1 MINVAI
7 LSAIRRWHFRD
18 GASIR
23 EIARRSGLSRNTV
36 RKYLQSKVVEP
47 QYPARDSVGKLSP
60 FEPKLRQWLSTEH
73 KKTKKLRRN
82 LRSMYRDLVA
92 LGFTGSYDR
101 VCAFA
106 RQWKDSEQFKAQ
118 TSGKGCFI
126 PLRFACGEAFQFD
139 WSEDFARIAG
149 KQVKL

>member
-1 MINVAI
+1 MA
-7 LSAIRRWHFRD
+7 LHRA
-18 GASIR
+18 
-23 EIARRSGLSRNTV
+23 
-36 RKYLQSKVVEP
+36 Q
-47 QYPARDSVGKLSP
+47 
-60 FEPKLRQWLSTEH
+60 
-73 KKTKKLRRN
+73 KTKKLRRN

-126 PLRFACGEAFQFD
+126 PLRFACGEAFN
-139 WSEDFARIAG
+139 SIGVRTLPA
-149 KQVKL
+149 

>member
-126 PLRFACGEAFQFD
+126 PLRFACGE
-139 WSEDFARIAG
+139 
-149 KQVKL
+149 